1 MATSFRR
8 GIQAGS
14 HWSSALIPKAM
25 TMIETSAPSS
35 EKRDAFSQ
43 QLPHD
48 APSSG
53 ADRRAD
59 DELTLPGDALSEKQP
74 SDVGAGDE
82 QHERRGTLE
91 HLEGRAKKADLR
103 FAYRLHLDP
112 PALVPR

>member
-1 MATSFRR
+1 LEQRVD
-8 GIQAGS
+8 
-14 HWSSALIPKAM
+14 PKGDDDDRNERA
-25 TMIETSAPSS
+25 EQR
-35 EKRDAFSQ
+35 ERDAFSQ

-103 FAYRLHLDP
+103 FAYRLHLDA